1 MGNKRKD
8 FSAIELS
15 SVIEKKQKEASKVF
29 ETAEGVSI
37 PKTASAPK
45 EPLSHLEFSAGIPPF
60 LRGPYSTMYVRRP
73 WTIRQ
78 YAGFSSAE
86 ESNAFYLKNLAMGQ
100 KGLSVAFDLPTH
112 RGYDSDH
119 ERVQGDV
126 GKAGVAIDSVEDMK
140 LLFNQIPLDAM
151 SVSMTMNGAVL
162 PIMAFYIV
170 AAEEQG
176 VCPEHLSGTIQ
187 NDILKEFMVRN
198 TYVYPPAPSIKIVSE
213 IFKYTSKKMP
223 KFNSISI
230 SGYHMQEA
238 GATADIELA
247 YTLADGLEYI
257 KTGLKAGLTI
267 DEFAPRLSFFWGIGM
282 NHFMEIAKMR
292 AARMLWAK
300 LVKQFNPK
308 NEKSLALR
316 THCQTSGWSLTAQV
330 PFNNVARTTI
340 EAMAAVFGGTQSLHT
355 NALDEAI
362 AFGKL
367 VERDMRSKLD
377 IHPDDQSA
385 LSVRN
390 MAEVSKGV
398 DVFMIALF
406 FIVIFIG
413 SGTLIAGIIGISNIM
428 IFVIKERTK
437 EFGIRKA
444 LGAKPSSIVGMVVQE
459 SVLITTIAGYLGLTL
474 GTYVLSLIGN
484 SLEKDYFIKD
494 PSVSQ
499 GLVVGATFVLI
510 ISGLIA
516 ALVPARKASQIKPVV
531 ALRAD

>member
-1 MGNKRKD
+1 MFDLDRWREIFQSINKNKLRSIMSGFTVAFAILLFTLLFGVVSGLKNTFEGAFVD
-8 FSAIELS
+8 NAVNSMIVRVWKTTKPFNGLQSGRRIQLKNPDYDYLAEKYDSKIDLMTARIFKNFSISYKNKQDNYSITAVHPDHQFL
-15 SVIEKKQKEASKVF
+15 EKTIITEGRYINQLDINESSKVIVIGRLVKSDLF
-29 ETAEGVSI
+29 GEKPALGKRVNVGGISYKVIGIFSDDGGDNEERISYIPVTTAQKLYG
-37 PKTASAPK
+37 
-45 EPLSHLEFSAGIPPF
+45 
-60 LRGPYSTMYVRRP
+60 
-73 WTIRQ
+73 
-78 YAGFSSAE
+78 
-86 ESNAFYLKNLAMGQ
+86 NNDYL
-100 KGLSVAFDLPTH
+100 
-112 RGYDSDH
+112 
-119 ERVQGDV
+119 
-126 GKAGVAIDSVEDMK
+126 
-140 LLFNQIPLDAM
+140 NQIR
-151 SVSMTMNGAVL
+151 
-162 PIMAFYIV
+162 I
-170 AAEEQG
+170 
-176 VCPEHLSGTIQ
+176 
-187 NDILKEFMVRN
+187 
-198 TYVYPPAPSIKIVSE
+198 
-213 IFKYTSKKMP
+213 
-223 KFNSISI
+223 
-230 SGYHMQEA
+230 GY
-238 GATADIELA
+238 
-247 YTLADGLEYI
+247 
-257 KTGLKAGLTI
+257 
-267 DEFAPRLSFFWGIGM
+267 
-282 NHFMEIAKMR
+282 
-292 AARMLWAK
+292 
-300 LVKQFNPK
+300 
-308 NEKSLALR
+308 NEDL
-316 THCQTSGWSLTAQV
+316 
-330 PFNNVARTTI
+330 N
-340 EAMAAVFGGTQSLHT
+340 
-355 NALDEAI
+355 LDEAI

-499 GLVVGATFVLI
+499 GLVIGATIVLI

>member
-1 MGNKRKD
+1 MFDLDRWREIFQSINKNKLRSIMSG
-8 FSAIELS
+8 FTVAFAILL
-15 SVIEKKQKEASKVF
+15 F
-29 ETAEGVSI
+29 TLLFGVVS
-37 PKTASAPK
+37 
-45 EPLSHLEFSAGIPPF
+45 G
-60 LRGPYSTMYVRRP
+60 
-73 WTIRQ
+73 
-78 YAGFSSAE
+78 
-86 ESNAFYLKNLAMGQ
+86 LKNTFEGAFVDNAVNSMIVRVW
-100 KGLSVAFDLPTH
+100 KTTKPFNGLQSGRRIQLKNPDYNYIAEK
-112 RGYDSDH
+112 YDS
-119 ERVQGDV
+119 
-126 GKAGVAIDSVEDMK
+126 KID
-140 LLFNQIPLDAM
+140 L
-151 SVSMTMNGAVL
+151 MTA
-162 PIMAFYIV
+162 
-170 AAEEQG
+170 
-176 VCPEHLSGTIQ
+176 
-187 NDILKEFMVRN
+187 R
-198 TYVYPPAPSIKIVSE
+198 
-213 IFKYTSKKMP
+213 IFKN
-223 KFNSISI
+223 FSIS
-230 SGYHMQEA
+230 H
-238 GATADIELA
+238 
-247 YTLADGLEYI
+247 
-257 KTGLKAGLTI
+257 K
-267 DEFAPRLSFFWGIGM
+267 
-282 NHFMEIAKMR
+282 N
-292 AARMLWAK
+292 
-300 LVKQFNPK
+300 KQDNY
-308 NEKSLALR
+308 
-316 THCQTSGWSLTAQV
+316 SLTAVHPDHQFLEKTIITEGRYINQLDINESSKV
-330 PFNNVARTTI
+330 IVIGRLVKSDLFGEKPALGKRVNVGGISYKVIGIFSDDGGDNEERISYIPVTTAQKLYGNNDYLNQIRI
-340 EAMAAVFGGTQSLHT
+340 GYNEDL
-355 NALDEAI
+355 NLDEAI